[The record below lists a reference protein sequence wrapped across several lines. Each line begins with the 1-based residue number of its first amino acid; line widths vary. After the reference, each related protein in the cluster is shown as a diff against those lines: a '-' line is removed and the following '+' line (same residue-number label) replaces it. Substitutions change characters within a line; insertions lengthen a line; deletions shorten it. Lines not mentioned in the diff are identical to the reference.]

1 MVIELFIYKKEVFSM
16 KAQNVGIVLA
26 GTANLA
32 SSVLSPLSID
42 VVHAETRDQIDKM
55 NRDAQS
61 AVERFHKDGG
71 GGYCFSSKSI

>member
-1 MVIELFIYKKEVFSM
+1 M
-16 KAQNVGIVLA
+16 KARNVGIVLA

-32 SSVLSPLSID
+32 SSALSPLSIN

-61 AVERFHKDGG
+61 VVERFHKDG

>member
-32 SSVLSPLSID
+32 SSALSPLSIN
-42 VVHAETRDQIDKM
+42 VVHAETRDQIDQM

-61 AVERFHKDGG
+61 VVERFHKNGG
-71 GGYCFSSKSI
+71 VLL

>member
-32 SSVLSPLSID
+32 SSVLSPMSIN
-42 VVHAETRDQIDKM
+42 VVHAETRDQIDQM

-61 AVERFHKDGG
+61 VVERFHKNG

>member
-32 SSVLSPLSID
+32 SSALSPLSIN
-42 VVHAETRDQIDKM
+42 VVHAETRDQIDQM

-61 AVERFHKDGG
+61 VVERFHKNGG
-71 GGYCFSSKSI
+71 VLI

>member
-32 SSVLSPLSID
+32 SSVLSPLSIN
-42 VVHAETRDQIDKM
+42 VVHAETRDQIDQM

-61 AVERFHKDGG
+61 VVERFHKNG